1 MLDVA
6 ELYYPLAM
14 IISCASSQNATL
26 LSLILVQTTQN
37 ANRETLAPFTG
48 PCQPQKCGTALSVR
62 STDMFLYVTDLEN
75 AVRNWSGTSVN
86 LKNASWEHKADL
98 YASRSQ
104 EKPAQSRLKLENA
117 SYLLCPRS

>member
-26 LSLILVQTTQN
+26 LSLVLVQTTQN

-48 PCQPQKCGTALSVR
+48 PCQPQKCVLVILVR
-62 STDMFLYVTDLEN
+62 SFHMLPYVSNLQNATRDL
-75 AVRNWSGTSVN
+75 SITSVS
-86 LKNASWEHKADL
+86 LRNAS
-98 YASRSQ
+98 
-104 EKPAQSRLKLENA
+104 
-117 SYLLCPRS
+117 